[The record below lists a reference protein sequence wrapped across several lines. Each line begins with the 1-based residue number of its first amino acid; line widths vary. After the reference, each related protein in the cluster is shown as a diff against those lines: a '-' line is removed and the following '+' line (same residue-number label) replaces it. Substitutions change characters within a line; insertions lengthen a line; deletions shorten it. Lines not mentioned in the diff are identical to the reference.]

1 MVENRK
7 GRTSVQK
14 LLIAVPN
21 ILYTPEYHMTAVLVD
36 QESSGIWHITAFQK
50 QKGLGWQI
58 LPWQCTQQEG
68 RPLKSPSNCL
78 RVLLWLEMR
87 CMPQVRGDEGNADQ
101 GHHDSG

>member
-36 QESSGIWHITAFQK
+36 QESSGIWHITAFQQRLADTAGCLVNIVTPSPAK
-50 QKGLGWQI
+50 HFTHAYIYSYAGVHIIQI
-58 LPWQCTQQEG
+58 MLLDILQNNPWT
-68 RPLKSPSNCL
+68 
-78 RVLLWLEMR
+78 
-87 CMPQVRGDEGNADQ
+87 
-101 GHHDSG
+101 

>member
-36 QESSGIWHITAFQK
+36 QESSGIGHITAFQQ
-50 QKGLGWQI
+50 QKELGWQI
-58 LPWQCTQQEG
+58 LLDVRWVFVGQSAQCVG
-68 RPLKSPSNCL
+68 
-78 RVLLWLEMR
+78 
-87 CMPQVRGDEGNADQ
+87 
-101 GHHDSG
+101 